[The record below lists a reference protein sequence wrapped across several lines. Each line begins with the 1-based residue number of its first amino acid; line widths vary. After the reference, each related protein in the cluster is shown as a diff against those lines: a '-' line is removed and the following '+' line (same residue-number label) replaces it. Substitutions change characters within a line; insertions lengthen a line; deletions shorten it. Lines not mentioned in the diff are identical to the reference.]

1 MLKVS
6 HNLTISYIA
15 VFFAAALLYVA
26 TCAPEVVWQDS
37 GLIQYRVWHSDIE
50 GRLGLALSHPLFY
63 ILAITA
69 KKIPLGEFG
78 YRINVLTAVISAVA
92 VANLFLLLRL
102 WLGKN
107 FPALIGAAT
116 MALSHTFWRH
126 ATIPET
132 YNLVVALLLFELI
145 MLLLYAKTSRVHYLY
160 LLGLIN
166 GLAIANHMLASIA
179 FICYLVLAVV
189 LVVSRQIKRRDFT
202 AMALLWIFGA
212 LPYEYLIVKNILHS
226 GDMWG
231 TLASAAFGI
240 RWQGAVLNTTLN
252 SQIIKENLMYVILNF
267 PTPNILLGFVGL
279 WALYKVSPK
288 RWFGNVLL
296 ALLILFFLFAFRYTV
311 PDRYAFFLPFYC
323 VFSILIGVGA
333 SMLIGHKISK
343 AMAYVVAA
351 LCLLPVPAYIM
362 APKMAKQ
369 MGVTIGRG
377 REIPYR
383 DDYVYF
389 LQPWRTGYR
398 GAERFAN
405 EVLDSVEPAAI
416 IFADATTAP
425 PLLYTQQV
433 KAKRPDVK
441 IISSVGSSEDSPEF
455 NEQTIEKLLAERA
468 IYVVSPIDEYCPA
481 FLLERYKFQQ
491 AGLIWKVVE
500 SKKPKSY

>member
-1 MLKVS
+1 MPKAGS
-6 HNLTISYIA
+6 NIRASYIA

-26 TCAPEVVWQDS
+26 TCAPGVVWQDS

-63 ILAITA
+63 IIAIA
-69 KKIPLGEFG
+69 VKYIPAGEFG

-107 FPALIGAAT
+107 LPALIGAAT
-116 MALSHTFWRH
+116 LAMSHTFWRH

-132 YNLVVALLLFELI
+132 YNLAVALLLFELI
-145 MLLLYAKTSRVHYLY
+145 MLLLYAKTSRVTYLY
-160 LLGLIN
+160 FLGLTN

-179 FICYLVLAVV
+179 FICYLVLAIV
-189 LVVSRQIKRRDFT
+189 LLVGKRIRWRDFT
-202 AMALLWIFGA
+202 AMVLLWIFGA

-226 GDMWG
+226 GEMWG

-240 RWQGAVLNTTLN
+240 RWQGAVLNTTLS
-252 SQIIKENLMYVILNF
+252 SQIIKENLMYIIFNF
-267 PTPNILLGFVGL
+267 PTPNILLGLVGL

-288 RWFGNVLL
+288 RWFANVLL

-311 PDRYAFFLPFYC
+311 PDRYAFLIPFYC
-323 VFSILIGVGA
+323 IFSILIGVGV
-333 SMLIGHKISK
+333 SMLIGRKSSK
-343 AMAYVVAA
+343 AMTYVVAA
-351 LCLLPVPAYIM
+351 LCLLPVPAYMM
-362 APKMAKQ
+362 APKIAKQ
-369 MGVTIGRG
+369 MGVTIGHG

-405 EVLDSVEPAAI
+405 EALDSLEPAAI
-416 IFADATTAP
+416 IFADATTSP

-441 IISSVGSSEDSPEF
+441 IISSIGSSEDSPEF
-455 NEQTIEKLLAERA
+455 NEQTLEKLLAERA
-468 IYVVSPIDEYCPA
+468 VYVVSPIKEYCPA

-500 SKKPKSY
+500 SKKLKSY